1 MVGLTERS
9 KFVDNT
15 KPCGVVHIL
24 EGRKDIQGDLDRLK
38 R

>member
-15 KPCGVVHIL
+15 KPCGVVDIL
-24 EGRKDIQGDLDRLK
+24 EGRKDIQGDLDRLE